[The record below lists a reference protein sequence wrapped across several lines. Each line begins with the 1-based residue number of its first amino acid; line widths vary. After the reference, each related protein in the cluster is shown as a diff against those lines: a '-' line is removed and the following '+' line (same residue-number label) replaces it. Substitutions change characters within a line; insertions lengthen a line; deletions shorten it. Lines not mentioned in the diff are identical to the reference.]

1 MREDNG
7 MRPYSKTR
15 ISLSAGITIFTGG
28 VLLLAGCTSLG
39 GERNETKYYESPP
52 ISNEISG
59 EAREHCLDKGF
70 TLDEIAADADPCLLE
85 YWDPI
90 RLKRSERLMIDW
102 YAENKHPL
110 PCRLQGSD
118 DAEPRICEMGY
129 SAPPNLPDYEDPW
142 WEEQAVRDPG
152 RTTLPGTG
160 DDVRTVRYVDPE

>member
-1 MREDNG
+1 M
-7 MRPYSKTR
+7 
-15 ISLSAGITIFTGG
+15 LTG
-28 VLLLAGCTSLG
+28 CSFF
-39 GERNETKYYESPP
+39 GEQKSETKYYESPP

-118 DAEPRICEMGY
+118 DGEPRICEMGY